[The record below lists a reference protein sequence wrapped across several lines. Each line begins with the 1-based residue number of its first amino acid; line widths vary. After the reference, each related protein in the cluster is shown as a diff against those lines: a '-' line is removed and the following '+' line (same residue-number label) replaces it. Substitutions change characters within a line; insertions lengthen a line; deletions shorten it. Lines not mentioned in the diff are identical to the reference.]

1 MAAPSAPRRNI
12 PSAAIS
18 TTPLTLRHRAFALA
32 VGAALGALALL
43 VLRANPGASLLGIEP
58 KGFWYLSRASAL
70 VAFALLWL
78 ATALGLLIT
87 NKLARLWPGGP
98 LAFDLHQYASGLGL
112 VVGLAHAALLLADRY
127 VGYAPVQLLVPFS
140 GGAYRP
146 LWVGFGQL
154 ATYLLVGVWASSKLR
169 LRIGQSWW
177 RRIHFLSFLAF
188 LLALLHGLLAGTDSG
203 AVGVRALYWL
213 SGGSV
218 LWLTSYRL
226 LRTSLAF
233 RAGGDER
240 AAGGA

>member
-1 MAAPSAPRRNI
+1 MAQSPATRRQAAPAVPATSPA
-12 PSAAIS
+12 
-18 TTPLTLRHRAFALA
+18 LRDILPAL
-32 VGAALGALALL
+32 VGGAALGAFALLAL
-43 VLRANPGASLLGIEP
+43 RTNPGASLLGAEP

-112 VVGLAHAALLLADRY
+112 VVGLAHAALLLGDRY
-127 VGYAPVQLLVPFS
+127 IGYTPVQLLIPF
-140 GGAYRP
+140 GGGSYRP
-146 LWVGFGQL
+146 VWVGLGQL
-154 ATYLLVGVWASSKLR
+154 AAYLLVGIWASSRLR
-169 LRIGQSWW
+169 LRIGQRWW
-177 RRIHFLSFLAF
+177 RRIHSLSFLAF

-213 SGGSV
+213 SGGSI

-226 LRTSLAF
+226 LRASSAQ
-233 RAGGDER
+233 RAGVGKR
-240 AAGGA
+240 AACEG